1 MERLERMTVGEEGNT
16 LALQAAA
23 AAARRLRD
31 AGSRFSA
38 IVIVSASPVDASRG
52 TPEDLFPPVIDS
64 GAVVH
69 AIVNRGTPE
78 TPLGGAMEYVRRL
91 VDQTH
96 GQFTPIYSAASYQVA
111 LDRLADRLA
120 SEMMIEYIVP
130 PRSAATDIQV
140 GVRIPGARAHG
151 LGVRP
156 R

>member
-1 MERLERMTVGEEGNT
+1 MGDIALDPDPDRLV
-16 LALQAAA
+16 LAFADQRATGK
-23 AAARRLRD
+23 AAR
-31 AGSRFSA
+31 
-38 IVIVSASPVDASRG
+38 AS
-52 TPEDLFPPVIDS
+52 FH
-64 GAVVH
+64 AV
-69 AIVNRGTPE
+69 VNRGTPE